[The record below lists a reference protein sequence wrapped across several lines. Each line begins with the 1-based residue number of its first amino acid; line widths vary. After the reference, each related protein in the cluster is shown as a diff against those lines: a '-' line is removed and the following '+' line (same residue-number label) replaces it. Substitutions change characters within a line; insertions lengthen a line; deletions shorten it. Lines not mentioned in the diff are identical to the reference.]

1 MSSTAFTPDAI
12 AVASEQ
18 QLSTKLSGEV
28 VILGLRD
35 TVYYGLRE
43 VGTRVWDLL
52 QSPRSIRQIVEQI
65 VAEYDVSEQTATAD
79 VCGLLGELHERGLV
93 TIESA
98 P

>member
-1 MSSTAFTPDAI
+1 MSSTAFTSDAI
-12 AVASEQ
+12 AVASEH

-35 TVYYGLRE
+35 TVYYGLQE

-79 VCGLLGELHERGLV
+79 VCRLLDELRERGIV

-98 P
+98 R